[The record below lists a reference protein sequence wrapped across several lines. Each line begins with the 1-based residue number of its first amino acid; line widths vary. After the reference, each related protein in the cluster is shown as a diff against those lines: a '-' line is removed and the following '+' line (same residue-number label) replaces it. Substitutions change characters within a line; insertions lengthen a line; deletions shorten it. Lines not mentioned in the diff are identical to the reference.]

1 MSNQIEVVAIL
12 HPKPGKADRVCF
24 FAKKTNISNY
34 LEVLELFTSVA
45 KIVKEK
51 EPGTLKYHLLK
62 ETRGGSPRVIVSE
75 M

>member
-1 MSNQIEVVAIL
+1 VPLLRRPTYLTS
-12 HPKPGKADRVCF
+12 
-24 FAKKTNISNY
+24 
-34 LEVLELFTSVA
+34 LEVLELLTGVA

-75 M
+75 T